1 MNNLSKKAIILES
14 ITSPYIYQAIIILN
28 ESGINHQSKALADAE
43 KIVLEYIKSNSLSLG
58 ENSTKIYSKPKKD
71 NKKKYRLLVTLL
83 SVSTFIS
90 LLFIGFVFFSR

>member
-28 ESGINHQSKALADAE
+28 EAGINHQTKALQDAE
-43 KIVLEYIKSNSLSLG
+43 KIVSEYIKAHELNLG
-58 ENSTKIYSKPKKD
+58 DGGIKIYSKTKKD
-71 NKKKYRLLVTLL
+71 NKKMHRLLVTLL

-90 LLFIGFVFFSR
+90 LLFIGFVFFGN